1 MNRKDM
7 EELIRLHVP
16 RLANEEKD
24 RWRSAD
30 QLRSDFVRDYSPANI
45 KAMQLDD
52 FIIGKGSKNH
62 SFCYRLER
70 ETDDLGR
77 ILGATA
83 FKFGVY
89 YGKTKSNPSM
99 EYRFTRRWGDNP
111 EESLSTIKAEILALL
126 QAASQRDLD
135 ALNQNRLSPMFKG
148 KLLFIYHPEEYA
160 PIYSREHLNFFV
172 GELNLHANPKSGIE
186 MQRALMSY
194 RATWPDLMEHS
205 AVLFMHFLYQVFP
218 QAKNPSVF
226 AEERPSLPLL
236 DQAIEGASFIDQM
249 PAFSVPKEKS
259 TATASKIDYS
269 EQQKKQKRIGNRGE
283 AIVLN
288 MEKKRLEDEGRPDLA
303 QKIQYVSENSD
314 REGYDI
320 LSFDN
325 DGCPRYI
332 EVKATSAT
340 SLERGFYISSNEF
353 EKSTS
358 LPNYYIYIVF
368 AATSITPKI
377 LPIKE
382 PRLYE
387 ADYRLEPVA
396 YHVTIAPHENQ

>member
-1 MNRKDM
+1 MNREDM

-24 RWRSAD
+24 RWRNAE
-30 QLRSDFVRDYSPANI
+30 QLRSDFVRDYSPAKI
-45 KAMQLDD
+45 SAMQLDD
-52 FIIGKGSKNH
+52 FVIGKGPQNR

-89 YGKTKSNPSM
+89 YGKTTSSPSM
-99 EYRFTRRWGDNP
+99 EYRFTRRWGHNP
-111 EESLSTIKAEILALL
+111 EESLSTVKAEILALL
-126 QAASQRDLD
+126 QAALQRDLG

-148 KLLFIYHPEEYA
+148 KLLFIYHPDEYA
-160 PIYSREHLNFFV
+160 PIYSLEHLNYFV

-194 RATWPDLMEHS
+194 RETWPVLMKHS
-205 AVLFMHFLYQVFP
+205 AILFMHFLYQVFP
-218 QAKNPSVF
+218 QAKHPSVF

-249 PAFSVPKEKS
+249 PAFSLPKEKS
-259 TATASKIDYS
+259 TASASKIDYL

-288 MEKKRLEDEGRPDLA
+288 MEQKRLENEGRPDLV
-303 QKIQYVSENSD
+303 QKIQHVSENSD

-320 LSFDN
+320 LSFDS

-340 SLERGFYISSNEF
+340 SLERGFYISGNEL

-368 AATSITPKI
+368 AATSKTPKI

-382 PRLYE
+382 PRLYD
-387 ADYRLEPVA
+387 AVYKLEPVV
-396 YHVTIAPHENQ
+396 YHVAINPHEHQ